1 MTGPVQTMDIPERAA
16 GDQMPVRGTKES
28 AWLAGWEAGYSAASA
43 ETICAVL
50 ERELVEMDGGTWAE
64 KRERAIALLRRERS
78 VIEELAV
85 RPRTGSRTR
94 RRHLARCKRLRR
106 PRR

>member
-1 MTGPVQTMDIPERAA
+1 MRA
-16 GDQMPVRGTKES
+16 GDQAPAKGTKES

-50 ERELVEMDGGTWAE
+50 ERELAEMDGRTWAE
-64 KRERAIALLRRERS
+64 KRERAIALLRRERAA
-78 VIEELAV
+78 IEALAV
-85 RPRTGSRTR
+85 GPRTASRAR
-94 RRHLARCKRLRR
+94 GRHLARCKRLRR